1 MKTKCEKC
9 EDSEKLVLTPIK
21 IGMLV
26 SYYKV
31 RCELC
36 GHEFEIQVSE

>member
-1 MKTKCEKC
+1 MQTKCEKC
-9 EDSEKLVLTPIK
+9 GETEKLILRPLK

-31 RCELC
+31 KCETC
-36 GHEFEIQVSE
+36 GHEFEIQRSE